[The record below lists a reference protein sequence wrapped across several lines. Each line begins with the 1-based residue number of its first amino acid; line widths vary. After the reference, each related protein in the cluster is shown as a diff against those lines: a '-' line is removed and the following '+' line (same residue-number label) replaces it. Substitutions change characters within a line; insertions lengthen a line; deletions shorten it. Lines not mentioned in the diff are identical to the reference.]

1 MSKNEMI
8 KELMISISNIVGK
21 FEEENNINTNYDLE
35 VHTSDEGKASFSFDF
50 NEEWFTKND

>member
-8 KELMISISNIVGK
+8 KELMISISNIVVK

-35 VHTSDEGKASFSFDF
+35 VRTSEEGKTSFSFDF
-50 NEEWFTKND
+50 NEVWFTKND